1 MRNLFLILTL
11 ALALASAEPTND
23 KGDTVPEEV
32 IEEVKAS
39 EDKPADNDDDLRG
52 IVRVA
57 RFSNYDYDKDTFDQ
71 SHTKTTSSVWWYKGS
86 GDTYVQ
92 RGKVTHLYAYSFFP
106 SFRSNLNILYYG

>member
-39 EDKPADNDDDLRG
+39 EDKPADNDD
-52 IVRVA
+52 
-57 RFSNYDYDKDTFDQ
+57 
-71 SHTKTTSSVWWYKGS
+71 TSSV
-86 GDTYVQ
+86 DT
-92 RGKVTHLYAYSFFP
+92 
-106 SFRSNLNILYYG
+106 NLNILYLN